1 MQSITALIEQLSNS
15 SAANHDRLSLAV
27 THSLERELAELF
39 RRSDDIDGAMISSVD
54 GMAWAH
60 HSRAHFDAHRFAA
73 MSSALIALCDSLAQ
87 ESKRGVPRNV
97 LIESQSGNI
106 LALHAGDS
114 LLLTVFTKGSAP
126 LGIALAHARQCAE
139 RISALAIAA

>member
-1 MQSITALIEQLSNS
+1 MQSITALIDHLSNS
-15 SAANHDRLSLAV
+15 SAANHDKLSLAV
-27 THSLERELAELF
+27 SQSLESELTQLIK
-39 RRSDDIDGAMISSVD
+39 RSDDIDGAMISSVD

-60 HSRAHFDAHRFAA
+60 HARAHFDADRFAA

-87 ESKRGVPRNV
+87 ESKRGEPRNV
-97 LIESQSGNI
+97 LIESQGGNI
-106 LALHAGDS
+106 LALHAGAT

-139 RISALAIAA
+139 RISGLAIAA